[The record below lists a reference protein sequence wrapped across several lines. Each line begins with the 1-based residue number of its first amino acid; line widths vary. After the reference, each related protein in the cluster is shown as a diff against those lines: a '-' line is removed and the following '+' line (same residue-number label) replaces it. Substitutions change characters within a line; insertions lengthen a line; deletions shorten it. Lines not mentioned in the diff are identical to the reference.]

1 MKTKAAFDFT
11 VRKMLK
17 EGAKLYFWTF
27 TFRDVHSLKDA
38 MGRWNAFLT
47 LLKRKLGFRGVRVL
61 ELHDEHG
68 CHLHV
73 VTDKRFKIRKML
85 DFSDRYGFGRIHVT
99 SVFDVAKGIKYLCK
113 YLAKARPPCLKG
125 ARLWCAFGDVART
138 RVKDI
143 VTDTPFCRILRRI
156 MGRQSVEDELNGIEP
171 IEPPRGGWMAEKN
184 FPRAL
189 EKAWVAYFASFDPDY
204 AKRQAMWAQRRADEL
219 RQMSARRLGPHPI
232 SDQM

>member
-1 MKTKAAFDFT
+1 MKTKAAFEFT

-85 DFSDRYGFGRIHVT
+85 DLSERYGFGRIHVT
-99 SVFDVAKGIKYLCK
+99 PVFDVAKGIKYLCK
-113 YLAKARPPCLKG
+113 YLAKARPACLKG
-125 ARLWCAFGDVART
+125 SRLWSAFGDVART

-143 VTDTPFCRILRRI
+143 VTDMPFCRLLRRI
-156 MGRQSVEDELNGIEP
+156 MGRPSVEDELNGIEP
-171 IEPPRGGWMAEKN
+171 PTTRAAGMVEKH
-184 FPRAL
+184 FLRAV

-204 AKRQAMWAQRRADEL
+204 EKRQAMWAQRRSAGL
-219 RQMSARRLGPHPI
+219 CQMSARWLGPHPVY
-232 SDQM
+232 DQM